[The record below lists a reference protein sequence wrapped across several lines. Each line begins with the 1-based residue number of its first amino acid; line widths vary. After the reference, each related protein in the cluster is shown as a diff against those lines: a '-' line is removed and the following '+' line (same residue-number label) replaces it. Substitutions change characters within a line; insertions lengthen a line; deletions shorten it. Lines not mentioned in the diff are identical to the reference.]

1 MDLGGQV
8 ESSGVFNTKPVS
20 LESQALLLLACHIQ
34 KEHSIEHLLG
44 CFIIL
49 MMVRFLRPK
58 LLKYHKTDLESSTT
72 ELQLPLQIYT
82 PLFSLAPFRGMY
94 LLALV
99 FFFSHGQINSMRIT
113 LFSLLEKMSSP
124 SSVNAM

>member
-58 LLKYHKTDLESSTT
+58 LLKYHKTDLE
-72 ELQLPLQIYT
+72 QY
-82 PLFSLAPFRGMY
+82 
-94 LLALV
+94 
-99 FFFSHGQINSMRIT
+99 H
-113 LFSLLEKMSSP
+113 
-124 SSVNAM
+124 